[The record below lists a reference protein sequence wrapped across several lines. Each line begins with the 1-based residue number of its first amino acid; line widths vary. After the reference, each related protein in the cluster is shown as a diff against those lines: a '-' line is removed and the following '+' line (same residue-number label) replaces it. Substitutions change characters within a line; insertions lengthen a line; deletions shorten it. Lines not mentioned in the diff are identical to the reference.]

1 MQKKNLSCNV
11 VNTRNCFTNHERGTM
26 KKLILKKQLVT
37 LLMGACACFTTVNAM
52 AQDVKAPVLP
62 SADVKDSECSKELL
76 LAYFPE
82 IFVRETF
89 TKFNV
94 PKDKWDAIVK
104 GLNDKDKDVIR
115 VVEDRA
121 SMMTPNPLKDPEQR
135 QAAVKLFRET
145 LLEIF
150 SGVLKSNGISDDSQ
164 ISAMLDDIQ
173 QQKAK
178 RFALC
183 IKKDYEA
190 NKSDAN
196 KASSDDYD
204 DEEDDDEDYDDDED
218 DDKPNDQKE
227 TDEEKK

>member
-1 MQKKNLSCNV
+1 MQKKNLSCKF

-37 LLMGACACFTTVNAM
+37 LLMGACACFTTFNAM
-52 AQDVKAPVLP
+52 AQDVKAPANP

-82 IFVRETF
+82 VFVRETF

-104 GLNDKDKDVIR
+104 DLNDKDKDVIR

-121 SMMTPNPLKDPEQR
+121 SRMTPNPLKDPEQR

-150 SGVLKSNGISDDSQ
+150 SGVLKINGISDDTQ

-190 NKSDAN
+190 NKSGARS
-196 KASSDDYD
+196 ASSDDFD
-204 DEEDDDEDYDDDED
+204 DDEDDDEDYDDDEED
-218 DDKPNDQKE
+218 DDKPSDQK
-227 TDEEKK
+227 TSD

>member
-1 MQKKNLSCNV
+1 MQKKNLSCKF

-26 KKLILKKQLVT
+26 KKLILKNQLVT
-37 LLMGACACFTTVNAM
+37 LLMSACACFTTVNAM
-52 AQDVKAPVLP
+52 AQDVKAPANP

-94 PKDKWDAIVK
+94 PKDKWDSIVK

-121 SMMTPNPLKDPEQR
+121 SKMTPNPLKDPEQR

-150 SGVLKSNGISDDSQ
+150 SGVLKDNGISDDAQ

-190 NKSDAN
+190 HKSDA
-196 KASSDDYD
+196 KSPSSDDFD
-204 DEEDDDEDYDDDED
+204 DEDDEDDYDDDED
-218 DDKPNDQKE
+218 EDKPSDQK
-227 TDEEKK
+227 TDNKDKK